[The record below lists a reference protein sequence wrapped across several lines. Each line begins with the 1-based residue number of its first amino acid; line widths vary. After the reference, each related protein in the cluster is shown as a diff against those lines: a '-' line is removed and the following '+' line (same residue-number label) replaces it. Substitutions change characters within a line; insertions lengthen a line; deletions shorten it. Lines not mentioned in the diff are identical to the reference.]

1 MSRDRRLD
9 TMWDMTSSAERQ
21 WPVPAALITLVLI
34 PVAAG
39 ADRIGQLATNV
50 PVTPANARFFA
61 QPVPVVVH
69 IISATVYCVL
79 GAFQFVPSLRRRRWH
94 RLAGRLIV
102 PCGLAAALAGLW
114 MTLFYQHPP
123 KEDELLQGFRLVFG
137 SGMFACI
144 VLGFAA
150 VRRRDI
156 ASHRAWMTRG
166 YAIAVGAG
174 TQALIQ
180 VPLVPFTGTLS
191 GVANSLALLAGWVV
205 NLAVA
210 EWVIRRRL
218 ARPSATVTPARPVG

>member
-1 MSRDRRLD
+1 
-9 TMWDMTSSAERQ
+9 
-21 WPVPAALITLVLI
+21 
-34 PVAAG
+34 
-39 ADRIGQLATNV
+39 
-50 PVTPANARFFA
+50 
-61 QPVPVVVH
+61 
-69 IISATVYCVL
+69 
-79 GAFQFVPSLRRRRWH
+79 
-94 RLAGRLIV
+94 
-102 PCGLAAALAGLW
+102 
-114 MTLFYQHPP
+114 
-123 KEDELLQGFRLVFG
+123 
-137 SGMFACI
+137 MFACI

-174 TQALIQ
+174 TQALIL